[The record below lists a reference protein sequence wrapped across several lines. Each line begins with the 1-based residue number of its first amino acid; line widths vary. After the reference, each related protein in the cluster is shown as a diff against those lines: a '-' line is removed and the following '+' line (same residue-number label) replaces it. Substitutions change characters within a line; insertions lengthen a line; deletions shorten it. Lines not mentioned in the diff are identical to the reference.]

1 MRRCCSRPRGAR
13 PLCDDPQV
21 STAPPHATPFDA
33 RAFVGSLPRRPG
45 VYRMFAA
52 DGAILYV
59 GKAKSLRDRVGSY
72 FTPANVIPKVQALVG
87 QIAAME
93 VTVTRSETEAL
104 LLEHNL
110 IKAHRPRY
118 NVLLRDDKTFPYLW
132 LSTDHA
138 FPRLVV
144 YRGARNAP
152 GRYFGPYPNAGAVQ
166 ETLHHLQ
173 KVFGL
178 RNCRD
183 GYFANRSRPC
193 LQHQIG
199 RCSAPCVGLIAAED
213 YGRDVG
219 SAVRVLEGR
228 NADVQRELAEHME
241 AASQR
246 LEFEKAAVL
255 RDQIAAIQALQAQQV
270 VSADDERDADIFA
283 VAGEPGEYAIGV
295 MPVRGGRSL
304 GTTHHFPRAVFAEPA
319 EVLSSFLMQY
329 YAVQASPPEVYSSL
343 LLDDAAALSE
353 ALSAQAGHTVR
364 VRRAQRGLAARWAEM
379 TRDNAVQA
387 LRMRLARS
395 DGWADMYADLAL
407 LLGRAS
413 PPTRMECFD
422 ISHTQ
427 GEGTVASCVVF
438 GLEGPLK
445 KEYRR
450 FNISGIEPGDDY
462 AALRQAVARRY
473 LRIQAGEVPPP
484 DLLVIDGGPAQVG
497 GVAEV
502 LGPLGFTDLPMLGI
516 SKGPDRR
523 PGEEQLHLGVL
534 PPAASR
540 RSSPARALPPSSC
553 CNACGTRH
561 TALRSPVTGGV
572 APNAST
578 SLFSRL
584 CRDWVRPSAVR
595 CCGSSAAC
603 RVCCVPHRPI
613 SSRHR
618 GSAQHWRKTFMM
630 RYTPASEPWSGM
642 SPTL

>member
-1 MRRCCSRPRGAR
+1 
-13 PLCDDPQV
+13 
-21 STAPPHATPFDA
+21 
-33 RAFVGSLPRRPG
+33 
-45 VYRMFAA
+45 MFAA

-72 FTPANVIPKVQALVG
+72 FTPANVIPKVQALVS
-87 QIAAME
+87 QIASME

-118 NVLLRDDKTFPYLW
+118 NVLMRDDKSFPYLW
-132 LSTDHA
+132 LASGHA

-144 YRGARNAP
+144 YRGARNLP

-173 KVFGL
+173 KVFRI

-183 GYFANRSRPC
+183 SYFAHRSRPC

-213 YGRDVG
+213 YARDVD

-228 NADVQRELAEHME
+228 NDAVQRDIAERME

-246 LEFEKAAVL
+246 LEFETAAVL

-270 VSADDERDADIFA
+270 VAADDERDADVFA

-304 GTTHHFPRAVFAEPA
+304 GTTHFFPKAGFAEPA

-329 YAVQASPPEVYSSL
+329 YALQAPPPEIYSAL
-343 LLDDAAALSE
+343 PLDDAAALAE
-353 ALSAQAGHTVR
+353 ALTAQAGHAVR

-379 TRDNAVQA
+379 TRENATEA
-387 LRMRLARS
+387 LRMRLARREGWS
-395 DGWADMYADLAL
+395 DLYADLASV
-407 LLGRAS
+407 LGLAQ
-413 PPTRMECFD
+413 PPSRMECFD

-427 GEGTVASCVVF
+427 GEGTMASCVVF
-438 GLEGPLK
+438 GPEGPLK
-445 KEYRR
+445 NDYRR
-450 FNISGIEPGDDY
+450 FNITGITPGDDY
-462 AALRQAVARRY
+462 AALRQALTRRY
-473 LRIQAGEVPPP
+473 ARVQAGETPPP
-484 DLLVIDGGPAQVG
+484 DLLVIDGGPAQIA

-502 LGPLGFTDLPMLGI
+502 LATLGFGDLPLLGI

-523 PGEEQLHLGVL
+523 AGQERLHRAGAEAPPIVPGAQSPALKLLQRLRDEAHRFAITGHRRRRARRFNESVLETVPGMGPAKRRALLQHFGGLQGVMRAGRADLEAAPGIGPTLAQNLYDALHPGE
-534 PPAASR
+534 
-540 RSSPARALPPSSC
+540 
-553 CNACGTRH
+553 
-561 TALRSPVTGGV
+561 
-572 APNAST
+572 
-578 SLFSRL
+578 
-584 CRDWVRPSAVR
+584 
-595 CCGSSAAC
+595 
-603 RVCCVPHRPI
+603 
-613 SSRHR
+613 
-618 GSAQHWRKTFMM
+618 
-630 RYTPASEPWSGM
+630 
-642 SPTL
+642 